1 MYGMEPT
8 AKGRTEKSFSYI
20 VRAPS
25 SDGFDVMNVDVKID
39 TSWIFQDADDSDE
52 EQGCLPEGVARSP
65 DLHTGRLRKQL
76 ESSEQKLLAAV
87 DKYVMSESG
96 LRSRIQE
103 LELSE
108 RKLLQKVDQLS
119 GHVFQE
125 RSASVR
131 AQEKLEAL
139 QGELASQVREKEHA
153 ARRQRWRLR
162 RLRERLRRKDEAL
175 GRQAAALERCRRIQR
190 RQLRLV
196 CGQERILRAQVQ
208 RLELDVRRLCGAA
221 GLLLA
226 ELDASAP
233 GSPLPPGPAGRP
245 GVPEEAAEL
254 RALRARAERDERERD
269 EAARRLREQRA
280 TERRLRGQLEELRC
294 SIYGLQ
300 LSEIGLQGQVEDL
313 AQQNRRLRKELG
325 AQAPGERALS
335 TAGHGSLDA
344 LGRVQDGSLLLPRE
358 DALGA
363 CGSHSR
369 QTSPDS
375 DGAPP
380 PRGSAGQ
387 PSEGSCT
394 WGCIEAGQGPPA
406 LMPGP
411 ETTDELPGDFA
422 GSDCGQFTPAEPNL
436 GEQTL
441 LLICGC
447 PPGQWVDGSL
457 LPVEPAWM
465 SEQKLAAAPAQ
476 ESLLVQTSTRPP
488 WGQAG
493 DPAPLPLPLP
503 LLLLEASTEGQQA
516 QQGLEARPP
525 PAPSASGHPSRDHH
539 RARSHDAS
547 LCQESPCISS
557 HRFPR
562 RGPRDLKDLWKEG
575 GGAPGWRPEMQGL
588 RIWGRK
594 EEDLSDRC
602 QPCQESCENL
612 SLQDGVGTPESSQNE
627 NGGPEPQ
634 PPPEALLPLLQRAA
648 SVSAQGPESLG
659 RRGQGEGRV
668 WGLREGGLSSSLSE
682 EEAPEAAF
690 SSAPGTN
697 RPPPKGAQ
705 PLAEQGRAI
714 RRVQGKEK
722 IHVWSAN
729 ALLLPE
735 DSPEDSPE
743 DEGQEEE
750 EEKVLHLEG
759 SRSGHR
765 DVPEE
770 SGSEDCEVQETRF
783 LLDEGGLLPS
793 PGLALLPE
801 GAGPTSHLWAPN
813 GAHDGMVLRLE
824 EFEKEM
830 EACFQQ
836 LSILM
841 RGSGGRG
848 WNTSSLAGENW
859 SFARRWPGC
868 REHAYPQQALANQS
882 TDTWF
887 ANNANP
893 RKRSEDAKL
902 GKTEALGTS
911 QVLPGLVPDLVDLSP
926 GPPEGPS
933 ELGQSGLPQ
942 QPRTLKGVR
951 RRFRWLI
958 SGLKKESSKVLH
970 DNAKLQGDQE
980 RCHRKLRILEKERE
994 RNAKKISALEQDK
1007 SVLLGDIAHLRRE
1020 LDRHVQVISDLEDCN
1035 GKSYCKIS
1043 ELEEENQRLKRDLG
1057 QLQKAM
1063 SASIRK
1069 SKGGM
1074 GCITLENWE
1083 LSALT
1088 SELGVSYKE
1097 LIKDVVLGIE
1107 DMIRAFRAENE
1118 HLLRRIRVLE
1128 GEVTS
1133 GSSTDGGRLVG
1144 AEACPQG
1151 KSTVVVDKVNAG
1163 ENGVQV
1169 TQLSEQ
1175 LTLRVPGPPSEQEMG
1190 LAGGWTGTCSGL
1202 ENSRCSSESTAPSLV
1217 WGDAPGSSAPQ
1228 GNTGEEGVKEAHLE
1242 KEDKGPSCSADR
1254 GRALRS
1260 PPHGPQEPEAEASEE
1275 DLRLSIRQLRH
1286 QALTL
1291 RCQLRDQGSAP
1302 RPLPASRGE
1311 VARLRGQ
1318 LDELQKKHHEAN
1330 LAVTPLKAKLAS
1342 LVQKCLE
1349 RNHLITHLL
1358 WELHRH
1364 GAVNHLLSEMA
1375 RSMVNDTAL
1384 AEYAA
1389 TFLAPRVPETSHHL
1403 DVDSEKTA
1411 VVRVQKYLLNPEMD
1425 SVLQR
1430 PLHSESWPIPETEWP
1445 VQTARLDSL
1454 KFPGPSG
1461 TTPDPGICL
1470 AAVPG
1475 EPGLPLQGLQ
1485 ERGGMTC
1492 PVLQANALPPSP
1504 ELLSPERILTLHQEL
1519 RQSISR
1525 SSQVNKSPL
1534 EL

>member
-1 MYGMEPT
+1 
-8 AKGRTEKSFSYI
+8 
-20 VRAPS
+20 
-25 SDGFDVMNVDVKID
+25 
-39 TSWIFQDADDSDE
+39 
-52 EQGCLPEGVARSP
+52 
-65 DLHTGRLRKQL
+65 
-76 ESSEQKLLAAV
+76 
-87 DKYVMSESG
+87 
-96 LRSRIQE
+96 
-103 LELSE
+103 
-108 RKLLQKVDQLS
+108 
-119 GHVFQE
+119 
-125 RSASVR
+125 
-131 AQEKLEAL
+131 
-139 QGELASQVREKEHA
+139 
-153 ARRQRWRLR
+153 
-162 RLRERLRRKDEAL
+162 
-175 GRQAAALERCRRIQR
+175 
-190 RQLRLV
+190 
-196 CGQERILRAQVQ
+196 
-208 RLELDVRRLCGAA
+208 
-221 GLLLA
+221 
-226 ELDASAP
+226 
-233 GSPLPPGPAGRP
+233 
-245 GVPEEAAEL
+245 
-254 RALRARAERDERERD
+254 
-269 EAARRLREQRA
+269 
-280 TERRLRGQLEELRC
+280 
-294 SIYGLQ
+294 
-300 LSEIGLQGQVEDL
+300 
-313 AQQNRRLRKELG
+313 
-325 AQAPGERALS
+325 
-335 TAGHGSLDA
+335 
-344 LGRVQDGSLLLPRE
+344 
-358 DALGA
+358 
-363 CGSHSR
+363 
-369 QTSPDS
+369 
-375 DGAPP
+375 
-380 PRGSAGQ
+380 
-387 PSEGSCT
+387 
-394 WGCIEAGQGPPA
+394 
-406 LMPGP
+406 
-411 ETTDELPGDFA
+411 
-422 GSDCGQFTPAEPNL
+422 
-436 GEQTL
+436 
-441 LLICGC
+441 
-447 PPGQWVDGSL
+447 
-457 LPVEPAWM
+457 M

-476 ESLLVQTSTRPP
+476 ESLLLVQTSTRPP
-488 WGQAG
+488 WGRAG

-503 LLLLEASTEGQQA
+503 LLLPEASTEGLQA

-525 PAPSASGHPSRDHH
+525 PAPSASGHPSRDRR

-562 RGPRDLKDLWKEG
+562 RGPRDLKELWKEG
-575 GGAPGWRPEMQGL
+575 GGAPAWRPEMQGL
-588 RIWGRK
+588 TIWGRK
-594 EEDLSDRC
+594 EEDLGDRC
-602 QPCQESCENL
+602 QPRQESHENL
-612 SLQDGVGTPESSQNE
+612 GLQDGVGTPESSQNE

-648 SVSAQGPESLG
+648 SVSVQGPESLG
-659 RRGQGEGRV
+659 RRGRGEGRV

-690 SSAPGTN
+690 SSTPSTN

-714 RRVQGKEK
+714 RRVRGKK

-729 ALLLPE
+729 ALLL
-735 DSPEDSPE
+735 PEDSPE

-783 LLDEGGLLPS
+783 LLDEGGLLPT
-793 PGLALLPE
+793 PGLALLLE

-813 GAHDGMVLRLE
+813 GGHDGMVLRLE

-836 LSILM
+836 LSVLM

-848 WNTSSLAGENW
+848 RNTSSLAGENW

-868 REHAYPQQALANQS
+868 REDACPQQALANQG

-893 RKRSEDAKL
+893 RERSEDAKP
-902 GKTEALGTS
+902 GKTEAPGTS
-911 QVLPGLVPDLVDLSP
+911 QVLPGLAPDLVDLSP

-933 ELGQSGLPQ
+933 ELGQSGPPQ
-942 QPRTLKGVR
+942 QPRALEGVR

-958 SGLKKESSKVLH
+958 SGLKKERSKVLH
-970 DNAKLQGDQE
+970 GNAKLQGDQE
-980 RCHRKLRILEKERE
+980 RCHRKLHVLEKERE

-1020 LDRHVQVISDLEDCN
+1020 LDQYVQVISDLEDCN

-1074 GCITLENWE
+1074 GRITLENWE

-1118 HLLRRIRVLE
+1118 HLRRIRVLE
-1128 GEVTS
+1128 GEVAS
-1133 GSSTDGGRLVG
+1133 GSSTDGGHLVG

-1163 ENGVQV
+1163 GKGV
-1169 TQLSEQ
+1169 
-1175 LTLRVPGPPSEQEMG
+1175 
-1190 LAGGWTGTCSGL
+1190 
-1202 ENSRCSSESTAPSLV
+1202 
-1217 WGDAPGSSAPQ
+1217 
-1228 GNTGEEGVKEAHLE
+1228 
-1242 KEDKGPSCSADR
+1242 
-1254 GRALRS
+1254 
-1260 PPHGPQEPEAEASEE
+1260 QEPEAEASEE
-1275 DLRLSIRQLRH
+1275 DLRLRIRQLRH

-1291 RCQLRDQGSAP
+1291 RCQLRDQGSVHLAG
-1302 RPLPASRGE
+1302 LGE
-1311 VARLRGQ
+1311 RRFSKMLLLFQ

-1358 WELHRH
+1358 RELHRH

-1375 RSMVNDTAL
+1375 RSVVNDAAL

-1389 TFLAPRVPETSHHL
+1389 TFLAPRDPKTSHHL
-1403 DVDSEKTA
+1403 DVGSEKTA
-1411 VVRVQKYLLNPEMD
+1411 VVRVQRYLLNPEMD
-1425 SVLQR
+1425 GVLQR
-1430 PLHSESWPIPETEWP
+1430 PLHSESRPIPETEWP

-1454 KFPGPSG
+1454 KLPGPSG
-1461 TTPDPGICL
+1461 TTPDPGMCP

-1485 ERGGMTC
+1485 ERGGMTG
-1492 PVLQANALPPSP
+1492 PVLQANAFPPSP
-1504 ELLSPERILTLHQEL
+1504 ELLSPERILALHQEL

>member
-139 QGELASQVREKEHA
+139 QGELASQ
-153 ARRQRWRLR
+153 
-162 RLRERLRRKDEAL
+162 
-175 GRQAAALERCRRIQR
+175 
-190 RQLRLV
+190 
-196 CGQERILRAQVQ
+196 
-208 RLELDVRRLCGAA
+208 
-221 GLLLA
+221 
-226 ELDASAP
+226 
-233 GSPLPPGPAGRP
+233 
-245 GVPEEAAEL
+245 
-254 RALRARAERDERERD
+254 
-269 EAARRLREQRA
+269 
-280 TERRLRGQLEELRC
+280 
-294 SIYGLQ
+294 
-300 LSEIGLQGQVEDL
+300 
-313 AQQNRRLRKELG
+313 
-325 AQAPGERALS
+325 
-335 TAGHGSLDA
+335 DA

-1020 LDRHVQVISDLEDCN
+1020 LDQHVQVISDLEDCN

-1074 GCITLENWE
+1074 GCITLENRE

-1260 PPHGPQEPEAEASEE
+1260 PPHGPQLREPEAEASEE

-1311 VARLRGQ
+1311 ASFLEEEATGQ
-1318 LDELQKKHHEAN
+1318 SDELQKKHHEAN

-1454 KFPGPSG
+1454 KKLTENLAFSTCTG
-1461 TTPDPGICL
+1461 TCRLL
-1470 AAVPG
+1470 AY
-1475 EPGLPLQGLQ
+1475 
-1485 ERGGMTC
+1485 
-1492 PVLQANALPPSP
+1492 S
-1504 ELLSPERILTLHQEL
+1504 
-1519 RQSISR
+1519 SR
-1525 SSQVNKSPL
+1525 SEQTKLGVARALREERWIDDTASGYMVEVLGQRKL
-1534 EL
+1534 EYPRAGELSV